1 MNPPETYR
9 DDDEGLA
16 QLTTDL
22 RAERPEVDPEFAA
35 QLDAWAAAGFPRAE
49 RPGRTA
55 TPGAFERLRARV
67 SATPPKK
74 LLAPVGAMAT
84 ASCSSSGWW
93 SRSAP
98 SPRARTSRRRSR
110 RTDAGGEAAR
120 DQPPRSRTRQPTA
133 ARPGGYAAGGAC
145 QARPAEQAVTFGF
158 NRDSL
163 RRPPTSVAP
172 DQRKVATH
180 GRPRARQR
188 ARRGARRVRRGQ
200 RGRQPLPRDR
210 GLVVGAERR
219 RGRQGPRIELPAA
232 HPRRATS
239 RPRWPTSR
247 NSRTC
252 SRAPSATEDI
262 TGKFLS
268 AQERIDELEASRE
281 SVLNQLAEADT
292 EEEADALRRQLQS
305 LNAQLS
311 AVRAELEDAR
321 QRVQL
326 VPVSVSIVAEEGA
339 GDDGDWGDRRG
350 ARRRGPGPLDRR
362 RGRPGRGRG
371 AAAAGPD
378 RPPGGPGAAHP
389 HRPRPRARAG
399 RVARGCG

>member
-67 SATPPKK
+67 SATPPQK
-74 LLAPVGAMAT
+74 LLAPVGAMACLVLVVGLVVSLGT
-84 ASCSSSGWW
+84 QPTGEDQ
-93 SRSAP
+93 SATFQ
-98 SPRARTSRRRSR
+98 AN
-110 RTDAGGEAAR
+110 DAGGEVAPTSPAIEDEAADR
-120 DQPPRSRTRQPTA
+120 GS
-133 ARPGGYAAGGAC
+133 AGAT
-145 QARPAEQAVTFGF
+145 QQESLAKEAPEQAVTGF
-158 NRDSL
+158 NRDS
-163 RRPPTSVAP
+163 PSSADGVAP
-172 DQRKVATH
+172 DERKVATTADLVLASEPDEVRDVSD
-180 GRPRARQR
+180 GVNEVVNRY
-188 ARRGARRVRRGQ
+188 RGIVVSSSVQSGDADG
-200 RGRQPLPRDR
+200 R
-210 GLVVGAERR
+210 GLGSNF
-219 RGRQGPRIELPAA
+219 QLRIPAA
-232 HPRRATS
+232 NLQAALADLSELAHVQ
-239 RPRWPTSR
+239 
-247 NSRTC
+247 SRTE
-252 SRAPSATEDI
+252 STEDI

-339 GDDGDWGDRRG
+339 GDDGDWGVG
-350 ARRRGPGPLDRR
+350 EALDDA
-362 RGRPGRGRG
+362 GQVLST
-371 AAAAGPD
+371 AAGVALVA
-378 RPPGGPGAAHP
+378 GAVLLPLALIALLVALVLRTRTGHA
-389 HRPRPRARAG
+389 RERALDE
-399 RVARGCG
+399 